1 MADPLRVGII
11 GANPTSGW
19 AARAHLP
26 GFKAGIPGLKLA
38 AVSTTK
44 QESADQAAKE
54 FGADAAFD
62 DHLKMLAADV
72 IDIGAVVVKLPHH
85 YALAKDIIEAGK
97 HIYVEWPLGTDTA
110 QAEELTALAKSKGVR
125 TAIGLQGHHS
135 ADYKHMRKLIDE
147 GFVGEVLAVS
157 MTQYQTGA
165 MSRASARMWMKDV
178 EAGGSNHTIAFAH
191 AFDGLQAAVG
201 PIASLSALVTAQV
214 HEWTASDTGEKVS
227 VTSPDN
233 TLVTGTLASGAVVS
247 VHVASVVRPTSG
259 HRVEVHGINGTL
271 VLEAP
276 SSPHAGAPSKLY
288 GSQGSEAE
296 TAEIAYPLEK
306 WQTDA
311 GISGPSM
318 NISKVWKGFA
328 DAISSGEDFENDFDA
343 AIVHHKLMDTIV
355 RASETGKTQT
365 A

>member
-165 MSRASARMWMKDV
+165 MLLMLVSLGIAANVMKDY
-178 EAGGSNHTIAFAH
+178 GGDWQVAKTLPTLGWDHMTV
-191 AFDGLQAAVG
+191 LE
-201 PIASLSALVTAQV
+201 PALA
-214 HEWTASDTGEKVS
+214 
-227 VTSPDN
+227 
-233 TLVTGTLASGAVVS
+233 TLVRDPTVVS
-247 VHVASVVRPTSG
+247 FRTKVLPAWLGWLGMLLVIAPVL
-259 HRVEVHGINGTL
+259 VEPVSITMAFL
-271 VLEAP
+271 V
-276 SSPHAGAPSKLY
+276 
-288 GSQGSEAE
+288 
-296 TAEIAYPLEK
+296 
-306 WQTDA
+306 
-311 GISGPSM
+311 
-318 NISKVWKGFA
+318 
-328 DAISSGEDFENDFDA
+328 
-343 AIVHHKLMDTIV
+343 
-355 RASETGKTQT
+355 
-365 A
+365 

>member
-26 GFKAGIPGLKLA
+26 AFKAGIPGLKLA

-54 FGADAAFD
+54 FGANAAYD
-62 DHLKMLAADV
+62 DHRKMLAADG

-85 YALAKDIIEAGK
+85 YELAKDVINAGK
-97 HIYVEWPLGTDTA
+97 HVYVEWPLGTDTA
-110 QAEELTALAKSKGVR
+110 QAKELAALAKSKGVR
-125 TAIGLQGHHS
+125 TAVGLQGHHS
-135 ADYKHMRKLIDE
+135 SDYKHMRKLIEE
-147 GFVGEVLAVS
+147 GFVGEILAVS

-165 MSRASARMWMKDV
+165 VSRPAARMWMKDV

-191 AFDGLQAAVG
+191 AFDGLQGAVG
-201 PIASLSALVTAQV
+201 PVATLSAVVSTQV
-214 HEWTASDTGEKVS
+214 REWTASDTGEKVA

-233 TLVTGTLASGAVVS
+233 TLISGTLANGAVLS

-259 HRVEVHGINGTL
+259 HRVEVHGTEGTL

-276 SSPHAGAPSKLY
+276 SSPHAGAPSKLF
-288 GSQGSEAE
+288 GSQGNESE
-296 TAEIAYPLEK
+296 TKEITFPQEK

-311 GISGPSM
+311 GISGSAV

-328 DAISSGEDFENDFDA
+328 EAITSGSDFENDFDA
-343 AIVHHKLMDTIV
+343 AIVHHKLMDTMV
-355 RASETGKTQT
+355 RASETGRSQT
-365 A
+365 V